1 MFTAKVYNVMLG
13 SLSGAMEEVF
23 AAKEVIRK
31 WNQQNA
37 EREGKVFL
45 SCEWSTKPQDLQ
57 KVDVVIG
64 IVGNWIGDTRFIET
78 CIESGK
84 QVILLFNAF
93 QDPKNTINSEHYQV
107 KVFRDMIESHCNCAE
122 YNGISNLTQLLNER
136 LRDIS
141 KSY

>member
-13 SLSGAMEEVF
+13 SLSGAMEEEF

-45 SCEWSTKPQDLQ
+45 NVEWITNADELRN
-57 KVDVVIG
+57 VDVLIG
-64 IVGNWIGDTRFIET
+64 IVGNWIGDTRFVEA

-84 QVILLFNAF
+84 QLMLFFNAY
-93 QDPKNTINSEHYQV
+93 QDPRNTIARELNQV
-107 KVFRDMIESHCNCAE
+107 KVLLDRVQPRCRCINYRSTSELMFEIEQ
-122 YNGISNLTQLLNER
+122 TLNEM
-136 LRDIS
+136 
-141 KSY
+141 